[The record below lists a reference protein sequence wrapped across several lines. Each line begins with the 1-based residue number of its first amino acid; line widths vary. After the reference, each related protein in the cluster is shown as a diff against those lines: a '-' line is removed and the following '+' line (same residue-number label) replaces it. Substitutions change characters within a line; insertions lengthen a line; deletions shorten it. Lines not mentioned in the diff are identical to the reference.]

1 MAVKAFDPQKQSRC
15 VPLTQPGSLRA
26 RFGAQE
32 EIVVAAG
39 ATTAYLGDERNL
51 REFLVAAEAVQMLEG
66 DGHNVRLFLFND
78 DLDPLNLRQLRVAV
92 EKDPELIQAHASH
105 CGRPISDI
113 ESPFPGSPNW
123 ARHFESR
130 LLFRLAKYGVFPTV
144 VRASALYRTSFHRAC
159 VSQILAERP
168 RLENFLKNEFPAY
181 QPRGFFYP
189 VCPKCG
195 KIADTELIHFGR
207 GEAAIL
213 CANCGVQTM
222 GADSLRGKLN
232 WRLDCAV
239 RWQLHHVDV
248 EPFTKA
254 YMEPNAGSFWIARAL
269 QEEIFGDAKVVPISV
284 GTVTVESSQAASGI
298 GSLPAVCVRKMM
310 TERWNADLDITLE
323 RLRLAAA
330 SSNAGAPSF
339 ADEVKRKAPALRV
352 RTAELT
358 LDDYDFLCQA
368 ERFESNVLQEP
379 LPRARIVTRAI
390 HGLDAETLCGLH
402 HLLIAAFD
410 ARKDE
415 CDYAA
420 YDVRVKEAGVALGGQ
435 LSAVNAAARKVLD
448 HERGLPVRRLLFAIP
463 FATLEILEYA
473 VATTL
478 RAKPNEQH
486 AVVEWGPGRTMM
498 P

>member
-1 MAVKAFDPQKQSRC
+1 MAVKALDNHKRTAC
-15 VPLTQPGSLRA
+15 VPLTQPSSLRD
-26 RFGAQE
+26 RFCAQE

-51 REFLVAAEAVQMLEG
+51 REFLVAAEAVQTLEG
-66 DGHNVRLFLFND
+66 AGHSVKLFLFND
-78 DLDPLNLRQLRVAV
+78 DLDPLNIRQLRVAV
-92 EKDPELIQAHASH
+92 EKDSELIQTHAPS
-105 CGRPISDI
+105 CGRPISEI
-113 ESPFPGSPNW
+113 PSPFPGSPNW

-159 VSQILAERP
+159 VSQILATRSRIER
-168 RLENFLKNEFPAY
+168 FLKSEFPAY
-181 QPRGFFYP
+181 HPKGFFYP
-189 VCPKCG
+189 ICPKCG
-195 KIADTELIHFGR
+195 KIADTELINYGL
-207 GEAAIL
+207 GEATIM
-213 CANCGVQTM
+213 CADCGVATIP
-222 GADSLRGKLN
+222 AESLRGKLN

-239 RWQLHHVDV
+239 RWRLHDVDI

-254 YMEPNAGSFWIARAL
+254 YLEPNAGSFWIARAL
-269 QEEIFGDAKVVPISV
+269 QEEVFGDAKVSPISV
-284 GTVTVESSQAASGI
+284 GAVSVESSQAANGI
-298 GSLPAVCVRKMM
+298 GALPAACVRKMM
-310 TERWNADLDITLE
+310 TERWNTDLDITLE

-330 SSNAGAPSF
+330 SSNAGMPSF
-339 ADEVKRKAPALRV
+339 ADEVKRKAPSLRV

-368 ERFESNVLQEP
+368 ERFESHVLQEP

-390 HGLDAETLCGLH
+390 HSLDAETLVGLH
-402 HLLIAAFD
+402 SLLVAAYE
-410 ARKDE
+410 ARKEE
-415 CDYAA
+415 CDYAE
-420 YDVRVKEAGVALGGQ
+420 YDVRVKQAGAALGEQ

-478 RAKPNEQH
+478 RAKPNEHH